1 MNRQEAIEM
10 LINLGCKDLTTQI
23 HPRKLNKYYFRYHIG
38 GGSVMDFN
46 IDYPAYNELWVHAR
60 RRNID
65 KQIKFADLPSFL
77 ASQSINIEQLNLR

>member
-10 LINLGCKDLTTQI
+10 LIDLGCKDLTAEI

-60 RRNID
+60 LRNID
-65 KQIKFADLPSFL
+65 KQIKFEDLPSFL
-77 ASQSINIEQLNLR
+77 ATQNIQKKQLNLR